1 MKTRAFVTI
10 LVTAATAAGATIAGC
25 SGSNNPSNT
34 STNGSTAGTTGTG
47 TTTGTAASSSSTTT
61 GTDTNT
67 TSSAS
72 STGTTVSD
80 AGAEDA
86 AVAACPSG
94 LQDKI
99 TTCTATDLQV
109 CVKGCGPDLPMGSAQ
124 PNLGTKTCTCTTGVY
139 QCANCAYISP
149 LPGCYVE
156 ATPAPTCEAGVAD
169 KLPCGTACTGMGTG
183 NDVCSIVSDA
193 GKTEG
198 CVCIT
203 GGAGT
208 NVWTCATTPW

>member
-10 LVTAATAAGATIAGC
+10 LVTAATTAGATMAGC

-34 STNGSTAGTTGTG
+34 ETNTSTGETTGTSAATM
-47 TTTGTAASSSSTTT
+47 TTTGASSSSTAT
-61 GTDTNT
+61 GAS

-72 STGTTVSD
+72 STAGTTVSD
-80 AGAEDA
+80 AGAGDGG
-86 AVAACPSG
+86 VPACPSG
-94 LQDKI
+94 LEDKI

-109 CVKGCGPDLPMGSAQ
+109 CVKGCGPDLPAGSTLGS
-124 PNLGTKTCTCTTGVY
+124 NLGTKQCTCTAGTYV
-139 QCANCAYISP
+139 CADCSYISP
-149 LPGCYVE
+149 LPLCYQE
-156 ATPAPTCEAGVAD
+156 ANPAPTCEAGVAD
-169 KLPCGTACTGMGTG
+169 KLPCGTPCTTGTG
-183 NDVCSIVSDA
+183 NDVCSTVSDA

-203 GGAGT
+203 GGGG